1 MLEILL
7 VLFIAVS
14 IGSLISLQ
22 KNKKAL
28 HQLAEKFD
36 YERKISHQKI
46 QDLRNIISNTE
57 KLNAKYRKDISTLHV
72 QRSDLQSELSKLKAQ
87 KSTKSARKSKT
98 TQKK

>member
-7 VLFIAVS
+7 VLLIVAT
-14 IGSLISLQ
+14 IGLLMVLNR
-22 KNKKAL
+22 NKKAL
-28 HQLAEKFD
+28 HNLGKELE

-46 QDLRNIISNTE
+46 CDLRNIVSNTE
-57 KLNAKYRKDISTLHV
+57 ELNAKYRKEISTLYV
-72 QRSDLQSELSKLKAQ
+72 QRSDLQSELSKLKTQ